1 MNIRSV
7 LYILGI
13 LTSTLGC
20 MMLFPAIFNFI
31 KHENEWTIF
40 ASTGIIIF
48 FIGMTII
55 LAFKSKE
62 LKIGN
67 KETFLLTF
75 LSWFILASI
84 SALPFYLSN
93 LNLSYTDSFFE
104 ATSGITTTGSTII
117 KDLNDASAG
126 LLLWRSILQ
135 WLGGIGIIV
144 MAVAAL
150 PLLHI
155 SGLQLFFSE
164 QTEGTDKLKES
175 VKKIAT
181 SIIIIYGALTI
192 ICALFLK
199 IAGMPFF
206 DSICHAMTTL
216 ATGGYSTQN
225 NSIAHYN
232 SSLIELI
239 IITGMILAS
248 LPFILFVKSLNNINH
263 LIFDSQVK
271 NFILLI
277 LISIFIMTL
286 WLHYKIDID
295 IFKATRIAAF
305 NVISIITGT
314 GYSTSDFTQW
324 GSFAIALLFIFM
336 FVGGCT
342 GSTTGGI
349 KIFRLQ
355 ILFKV
360 IVQQIKKLLNHIK

>member
-117 KDLNDASAG
+117 KDLNDASADCSMEINFTMARWYWNNSNG
-126 LLLWRSILQ
+126 CSCITFTSHK
-135 WLGGIGIIV
+135 WLTT
-144 MAVAAL
+144 
-150 PLLHI
+150 
-155 SGLQLFFSE
+155 FFLNK
-164 QTEGTDKLKES
+164 QKARTNLKK
-175 VKKIAT
+175 VLKKIAT
-181 SIIIIYGALTI
+181 
-192 ICALFLK
+192 
-199 IAGMPFF
+199 
-206 DSICHAMTTL
+206 
-216 ATGGYSTQN
+216 GG
-225 NSIAHYN
+225 
-232 SSLIELI
+232 
-239 IITGMILAS
+239 
-248 LPFILFVKSLNNINH
+248 
-263 LIFDSQVK
+263 
-271 NFILLI
+271 
-277 LISIFIMTL
+277 
-286 WLHYKIDID
+286 
-295 IFKATRIAAF
+295 
-305 NVISIITGT
+305 
-314 GYSTSDFTQW
+314 
-324 GSFAIALLFIFM
+324 
-336 FVGGCT
+336 
-342 GSTTGGI
+342 
-349 KIFRLQ
+349 
-355 ILFKV
+355 
-360 IVQQIKKLLNHIK
+360 

>member
-206 DSICHAMTTL
+206 DSICHAMTT
-216 ATGGYSTQN
+216 
-225 NSIAHYN
+225 
-232 SSLIELI
+232 
-239 IITGMILAS
+239 
-248 LPFILFVKSLNNINH
+248 
-263 LIFDSQVK
+263 
-271 NFILLI
+271 
-277 LISIFIMTL
+277 
-286 WLHYKIDID
+286 
-295 IFKATRIAAF
+295 
-305 NVISIITGT
+305 
-314 GYSTSDFTQW
+314 
-324 GSFAIALLFIFM
+324 
-336 FVGGCT
+336 
-342 GSTTGGI
+342 
-349 KIFRLQ
+349 
-355 ILFKV
+355 
-360 IVQQIKKLLNHIK
+360 

>member
-1 MNIRSV
+1 
-7 LYILGI
+7 
-13 LTSTLGC
+13 
-20 MMLFPAIFNFI
+20 MLFPAIFNFI

-248 LPFILFVKSLNNINH
+248 LPFL
-263 LIFDSQVK
+263 
-271 NFILLI
+271 
-277 LISIFIMTL
+277 
-286 WLHYKIDID
+286 
-295 IFKATRIAAF
+295 
-305 NVISIITGT
+305 
-314 GYSTSDFTQW
+314 
-324 GSFAIALLFIFM
+324 
-336 FVGGCT
+336 
-342 GSTTGGI
+342 
-349 KIFRLQ
+349 
-355 ILFKV
+355 
-360 IVQQIKKLLNHIK
+360 